1 MRLTVLGKSPSW
13 QDAGGACSGYLLQEG
28 ETSVL
33 LDCGNGVFGKL
44 REHIDYVDVDAVV
57 ISHLHADHFLDLVP
71 YSYALTYAPRQ
82 QPVPVDRWPGT
93 DNPARPELHGTAR
106 RPRDVPPRGRLLG
119 QQRPDRERLRPD
131 RVRRLERAEHR
142 SGAGDLPGGAALHRD
157 VRDARELQERLGRDR
172 LRADSRPTEALTRFA
187 AGADLVL
194 VEATLPRPE
203 RTGERGHLTPSEA
216 GEHARAAGAKRLV
229 LVHISDELDA
239 DWARAEASNLRRPGR
254 SGHRRSDVR
263 GVTSG

>member
-13 QDAGGACSGYLLQEG
+13 QDAGGACSGYLLEEHG
-28 ETSVL
+28 TAVL

-44 REHIDYVDVDAVV
+44 RERIDYVDVDAVV

-71 YSYALTYAPRQ
+71 FSYALTYAPRQ

-93 DNPARPELHGTAR
+93 DNPARPELHG
-106 RPRDVPPRGRLLG
+106 PPG
-119 QQRPDRERLRPD
+119 
-131 RVRRLERAEHR
+131 
-142 SGAGDLPGGAALHRD
+142 
-157 VRDARELQERLGRDR
+157 ARETFRKVVGCWGNNDLIENAFDLTEYDESSELSIGPVRVTFQEVPHYTETFAMRVSSQNGSGEIVYG
-172 LRADSRPTEALTRFA
+172 ADSRPTEALTRFA
-187 AGADLVL
+187 TAADLIL

-203 RTGERGHLTPSEA
+203 RTGERGHLTPAEA

-239 DWARAEASNLRRPGR
+239 DWARQEAQQAFGGPVEVASEGATFE
-254 SGHRRSDVR
+254 V
-263 GVTSG
+263 